1 MDPIP
6 AIGLIASATQ
16 LIQMCMQTVDCI
28 RRLHWKQSEA
38 GDSLLAIQQECTTIK
53 AAVESIEDWAKT
65 PAAKS
70 RAKQCSSLDAAMK
83 GFLPSLIALQEDVR
97 ASLVKGTRKDGSMSV
112 GGRISFLWDE
122 DKMNYHLR
130 KVRRESR
137 QLHFLVSTISL

>member
-16 LIQMCMQTVDCI
+16 LIQMCMQTI
-28 RRLHWKQSEA
+28 NYIHRLHWKQGEA
-38 GDSLLAIQQECTTIK
+38 GGSLLAIQQECTIIK
-53 AAVESIEDWAKT
+53 AAVKFIEDWAKT
-65 PAAKS
+65 PAAKI
-70 RAKQCSSLDAAMK
+70 RAKQCSFLDAAMK
-83 GFLPSLIALQEDVR
+83 GFLPSLIALQEEAR

-122 DKMNYHLR
+122 DKMNYHLS
-130 KVRRESR
+130 KVRNESR